1 MWLLVFILSTAWFVF
16 NVVILVKYYLGSNGE
31 LLYAKLM
38 REEILACDKELIK
51 RAKKAGAIGGKK
63 IIEICQ

>member
-1 MWLLVFILSTAWFVF
+1 
-16 NVVILVKYYLGSNGE
+16 
-31 LLYAKLM
+31 M

-63 IIEICQ
+63 NIENLSIRRYNT

>member
-1 MWLLVFILSTAWFVF
+1 
-16 NVVILVKYYLGSNGE
+16 
-31 LLYAKLM
+31 M

-63 IIEICQ
+63 IIEICQWTSNWYKYIMMIESTVLVWNQPIKFC